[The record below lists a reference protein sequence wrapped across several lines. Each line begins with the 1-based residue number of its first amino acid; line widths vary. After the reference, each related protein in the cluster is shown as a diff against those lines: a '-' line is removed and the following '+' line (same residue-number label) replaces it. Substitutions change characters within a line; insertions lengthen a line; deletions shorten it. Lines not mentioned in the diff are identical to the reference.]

1 MIVDRQSRS
10 LHLSTCPNL
19 ASIGLSVPQV
29 CLQSQ
34 KLVPDHLAMLTPST
48 ARFEQFADK
57 IQADYCPFF
66 APPEV
71 APEVD
76 LKLPERLALPRWH
89 LLQRLSL
96 Q

>member
-1 MIVDRQSRS
+1 MKVDQQSRS

-19 ASIGLSVPQV
+19 ASIGLFVPQV
-29 CLQSQ
+29 CLRSQ
-34 KLVPDHLAMLTPST
+34 RLVLDHSAMLTPST

-57 IQADYCPFF
+57 IQADFFPFF

-71 APEVD
+71 APEVG